1 MLSTKNSPDP
11 SCSSHLPAPRTGES
25 ASQTLAFQERNPIL
39 EETPTPNFSIR
50 DYVFASR
57 TKGLETSW
65 PFAQHFLRLC
75 FKDGVKGLLPPFEP
89 PNLLRVQCRRKEV
102 EQILAHIVDPQEEK
116 QSCDRKTRTCQEI
129 SKDDL
134 AHCDA
139 GVRLIR
145 THEQVETSSYDI
157 GNQESKTPATDIE
170 NKCRLIVKLG
180 VISGSSRTEDTISD
194 SSTVSDPM
202 ASKVC
207 PVCRTFSSTSNTTL
221 NAHIDQ
227 CLSME
232 SNTKW
237 MSSKLSKPT
246 EKPRKKRLMVDI
258 YATAPRCTLEDL
270 DKRNGTNWANEMAFA
285 TAPTVEVDMETKK
298 PKLSPTESTAYVEG
312 SVSVN
317 SAGAKLKI
325 LSKFND
331 MPKLKEGPKFQK
343 HEEVIEPTKMFLVSK
358 KKHLNAKFS
367 RKMKV
372 KAQRNKLSSR
382 TLLKAQIQTAHEG
395 YCNAKTHHENEESLN
410 PGNLNKSSSS
420 LRQLMCSRRS
430 DLPKNLFRK
439 NVKRASDNTVP
450 LTRSRL
456 TSEDLVSSPKRVH
469 SAGDGF
475 EDSEKLSI
483 PTFKWSSESTVKNG
497 ILLRKPK
504 SSGNSVASSGIK
516 IKEIDLSI
524 QHQSDNSSRRTNISL
539 EICHRPL
546 IKDPIKLILKKK
558 DSAGRTSSTS
568 EVRKGD
574 LKDKLFSF
582 DKFRKHR
589 SVSRSGK
596 SGVEFQATP
605 YGIDIPRT
613 SNDALESC
621 EFDCSKSVT
630 VSPAGE
636 MMNHGSTSR
645 KDVPGDEERDDRS
658 TMEEQNHGDECH
670 GPDVENLNMQVE
682 VFHSGH
688 CVIKSSKEISTANPS
703 PNDIV
708 SSGNLQAS
716 FGARLDP
723 SPLVEQVQYISKREF
738 HEKQLVER
746 SERQEESCDGVSRE
760 EIDDQNIQIADE
772 MEERGEKV
780 SCAIEPKEYTVD
792 TMSIQESSGCLT
804 NGDVGPRIPERS
816 TSVTSVRTIVDDAM
830 NLASDGEP
838 SGSPVSTASTLFVP
852 SSIDSKYTDPEN
864 EALGIVVNVEDKL
877 ALMERNV
884 EGRNQ
889 ELKANLSAKEPSQ
902 SVNDEPFYSSC
913 RESLSRESQSLRSNA
928 TQHRTTIGKQVPDL
942 FPGPRISSSFSLYQN
957 PRTNTMVSS
966 TSTETL
972 SDSAVKVP
980 SCTGANPILRLMGKN
995 LMVMK
1000 NEEFVPPST
1009 VMDHPPD
1016 VNLSSHLG
1024 FSSANTHM
1032 KQQNFPG
1039 TVAEHQF
1046 PVCLPSTAVAGF
1058 SFTSLHA
1065 ALVPRPNQ
1073 QTQEKNAYKKFD
1085 SSATPCMMNEVIVID
1100 DSPKTDK
1107 QPSLSSPTSTLPF
1120 DASSLNPLSQRS
1132 FSCLSSQDHIE
1143 DPPSGMRPLLPNLYT
1158 GVDASLIK
1166 RYSTAEGHFMFQ
1178 SPGTAYMR
1186 PSICYSQTLH

>member
-1 MLSTKNSPDP
+1 MCRPTFGREPDAIDASPLPNLAGTKSGEEREKAGGVSPLWDLTTLLPLRETGEGLLQMFSTKNSPDP
-11 SCSSHLPAPRTGES
+11 SCSSHLPALRTGES

-57 TKGLETSW
+57 IKGLETSW
-65 PFAQHFLRLC
+65 PFAQHFLQLC
-75 FKDGVKGLLPPFEP
+75 FKHGVKDLLPPFEP
-89 PNLLRVQCRRKEV
+89 PNFLRVQCRRKEV

-116 QSCDRKTRTCQEI
+116 QSCDRKARTCQEI

-170 NKCRLIVKLG
+170 INCRLIVKLG
-180 VISGSSRTEDTISD
+180 VISGSSRAEDTISD

-202 ASKVC
+202 ASK
-207 PVCRTFSSTSNTTL
+207 
-221 NAHIDQ
+221 
-227 CLSME
+227 
-232 SNTKW
+232 
-237 MSSKLSKPT
+237 
-246 EKPRKKRLMVDI
+246 
-258 YATAPRCTLEDL
+258 
-270 DKRNGTNWANEMAFA
+270 
-285 TAPTVEVDMETKK
+285 
-298 PKLSPTESTAYVEG
+298 
-312 SVSVN
+312 
-317 SAGAKLKI
+317 
-325 LSKFND
+325 
-331 MPKLKEGPKFQK
+331 
-343 HEEVIEPTKMFLVSK
+343 
-358 KKHLNAKFS
+358 
-367 RKMKV
+367 
-372 KAQRNKLSSR
+372 
-382 TLLKAQIQTAHEG
+382 IQTAHEG
-395 YCNAKTHHENEESLN
+395 DCNAKTHHGNEESLN
-410 PGNLNKSSSS
+410 QGNLNKSSSS

-430 DLPKNLFRK
+430 DLPKNPFRK
-439 NVKRASDNTVP
+439 NLKRTSDNTVP

-475 EDSEKLSI
+475 ENSEKLSI

-497 ILLRKPK
+497 LLLRKPK

-524 QHQSDNSSRRTNISL
+524 QHQSDNSSQRTNISL

-574 LKDKLFSF
+574 LKEKLFSF
-582 DKFRKHR
+582 DKFHKHR

-596 SGVEFQATP
+596 SGVEFQATT

-613 SNDALESC
+613 SNDALGSC

-636 MMNHGSTSR
+636 MMNHASTSR
-645 KDVPGDEERDDRS
+645 KDVPGAEERDDRS
-658 TMEEQNHGDECH
+658 TMEEQKHGDECH

-682 VFHSGH
+682 VFHPGH

-703 PNDIV
+703 PSDIV
-708 SSGNLQAS
+708 SSENLQAS

-723 SPLVEQVQYISKREF
+723 SPLVEQVQSISKMEF
-738 HEKQLVER
+738 REKQLVER

-760 EIDDQNIQIADE
+760 EIDGQNIQIADE

-816 TSVTSVRTIVDDAM
+816 TSVTSVRTIADDAM

-838 SGSPVSTASTLFVP
+838 SGSPVSTASTLFIP
-852 SSIDSKYTDPEN
+852 SSKDSKYTDPET
-864 EALGIVVNVEDKL
+864 EASGIVVNVEDKL

-889 ELKANLSAKEPSQ
+889 DLKANLSAKEPSQ
-902 SVNDEPFYSSC
+902 SVNDDPFYSSC

-928 TQHRTTIGKQVPDL
+928 SQHRTTIGKQVPDL
-942 FPGPRISSSFSLYQN
+942 FPGPRISSTFSLYQN

-1058 SFTSLHA
+1058 SFTPLRA
-1065 ALVPRPNQ
+1065 ALVD
-1073 QTQEKNAYKKFD
+1073 F
-1085 SSATPCMMNEVIVID
+1085 V
-1100 DSPKTDK
+1100 
-1107 QPSLSSPTSTLPF
+1107 
-1120 DASSLNPLSQRS
+1120 
-1132 FSCLSSQDHIE
+1132 CLK
-1143 DPPSGMRPLLPNLYT
+1143 M
-1158 GVDASLIK
+1158 
-1166 RYSTAEGHFMFQ
+1166 
-1178 SPGTAYMR
+1178 
-1186 PSICYSQTLH
+1186 TLHNNKTLSEFSEEL

>member
-1 MLSTKNSPDP
+1 
-11 SCSSHLPAPRTGES
+11 
-25 ASQTLAFQERNPIL
+25 
-39 EETPTPNFSIR
+39 
-50 DYVFASR
+50 
-57 TKGLETSW
+57 
-65 PFAQHFLRLC
+65 
-75 FKDGVKGLLPPFEP
+75 
-89 PNLLRVQCRRKEV
+89 
-102 EQILAHIVDPQEEK
+102 
-116 QSCDRKTRTCQEI
+116 
-129 SKDDL
+129 
-134 AHCDA
+134 
-139 GVRLIR
+139 
-145 THEQVETSSYDI
+145 
-157 GNQESKTPATDIE
+157 
-170 NKCRLIVKLG
+170 
-180 VISGSSRTEDTISD
+180 
-194 SSTVSDPM
+194 M

-232 SNTKW
+232 SDTKW
-237 MSSKLSKPT
+237 VSSKLSKPT

-285 TAPTVEVDMETKK
+285 TAPTVEVDMETNK
-298 PKLSPTESTAYVEG
+298 PKLLPTESTDDVEG

-317 SAGAKLKI
+317 SAGTKLKI
-325 LSKFND
+325 LSKFNG
-331 MPKLKEGPKFQK
+331 MPKFKEELKFQK
-343 HEEVIEPTKMFLVSK
+343 HEEVIETRKKFLVGK

-372 KAQRNKLSSR
+372 KAQSNKLSSL

-395 YCNAKTHHENEESLN
+395 DYNAKTHPENEDSLN

-420 LRQLMCSRRS
+420 LRQLMFSRRS

-439 NVKRASDNTVP
+439 NVRCASDNTVP

-456 TSEDLVSSPKRVH
+456 TSEDLVSSPKRVR

-475 EDSEKLSI
+475 EMSEKLSI

-497 ILLRKPK
+497 LLLRKPM

-516 IKEIDLSI
+516 IKEIDLSS
-524 QHQSDNSSRRTNISL
+524 QHQSDNSSQRTSISL

-546 IKDPIKLILKKK
+546 IKDPIKLIWKKK
-558 DSAGRTSSTS
+558 DAARRPSSNS
-568 EVRKGD
+568 EVKGD
-574 LKDKLFSF
+574 LKEKLFSF
-582 DKFRKHR
+582 DKFHKHR

-596 SGVEFQATP
+596 NGVEFQTAT
-605 YGIDIPRT
+605 YGIDISRT
-613 SNDALESC
+613 SNDALGSC

-630 VSPAGE
+630 VSPARG
-636 MMNHGSTSR
+636 MMNHASTSR
-645 KDVPGDEERDDRS
+645 KDVPGAEERDDRS
-658 TMEEQNHGDECH
+658 TMEEQKHGDECH
-670 GPDVENLNMQVE
+670 APDVENLNMQVE

-688 CVIKSSKEISTANPS
+688 CVIKSPKEISTANPS

-708 SSGNLQAS
+708 SSENLQAS
-716 FGARLDP
+716 FGARLEP
-723 SPLVEQVQYISKREF
+723 SSLVEQVQSISKREL
-738 HEKQLVER
+738 HEKKLVEK

-760 EIDDQNIQIADE
+760 EIDGQNIQI
-772 MEERGEKV
+772 REKV
-780 SCAIEPKEYTVD
+780 SYAIEPMEYTVD

-804 NGDVGPRIPERS
+804 NGAVGPRIPERG
-816 TSVTSVRTIVDDAM
+816 TSVTSVRTIADDAM
-830 NLASDGEP
+830 NLAGDREP
-838 SGSPVSTASTLFVP
+838 SGSRVSTASTLFIP
-852 SSIDSKYTDPEN
+852 SSKDSKYTDPEA

-884 EGRNQ
+884 EGRTQ
-889 ELKANLSAKEPSQ
+889 ELKANLSAKEPNQ

-913 RESLSRESQSLRSNA
+913 RESLSGESQSLRSNA

-942 FPGPRISSSFSLYQN
+942 FPGPGISCSFSSYQN

-1000 NEEFVPPST
+1000 NEEFVPPGT
-1009 VMDHPPD
+1009 FMDHPPD
-1016 VNLSSHLG
+1016 VNVSSHLG
-1024 FSSANTHM
+1024 FISANTHL

-1046 PVCLPSTAVAGF
+1046 PLCLPSTAMAGF
-1058 SFTSLHA
+1058 SFTSLHT
-1065 ALVPRPNQ
+1065 ALVPRPDQ
-1073 QTQEKNAYKKFD
+1073 QTQEKNAYTKVN

-1100 DSPKTDK
+1100 DSPETDK
-1107 QPSLSSPTSTLPF
+1107 ELSLSSPTSTLPF
-1120 DASSLNPLSQRS
+1120 DALSLNPLSQRS

-1158 GVDASLIK
+1158 GGVDASLIK

-1178 SPGTAYMR
+1178 SPATACMR